1 MMCTRRVN
9 FLELLRETETDLISR
24 FGSHFGDSQRAKS
37 DISLYLFTINETA
50 WKYIVTYFPIKPII
64 RFEANCAKVIIDF
77 AKRGVIIHME

>member
-37 DISLYLFTINETA
+37 DISLFTINETA
-50 WKYIVTYFPIKPII
+50 LMEIHRDALSDK
-64 RFEANCAKVIIDF
+64 ANN
-77 AKRGVIIHME
+77 